1 MCVALPDAPPVLG
14 RLDFAC
20 SSAPPGP
27 APFPCPP
34 CCPLCWSLQKKKK
47 DGGELQ
53 DFPPDPGA
61 ACMPPASQ
69 ARLPQP
75 QPCPLTKDK
84 KVPTTVGSVILPRPW
99 TWPPAACVV
108 TPSTRVHRAVC
119 HNMLQNLLLI
129 ECSWPVPRI
138 QPLLPTLPYLPGG
151 SASLSCLV
159 SAPMNAPSSYTS
171 AHAARRAL
179 PQDQEPAH
187 EVPKHMHQAY
197 RHWYKG
203 CAWRVLTATLSPH
216 CCDSYHSC
224 SDPLELCPRNRSYP
238 QDHLALLGSR
248 PWGPARQNLH
258 LLDCHVFPTDAA
270 LGQGFRKSAW
280 SL

>member
-1 MCVALPDAPPVLG
+1 MHVRVHPQALPLCPVPLVAH
-14 RLDFAC
+14 FA
-20 SSAPPGP
+20 GP
-27 APFPCPP
+27 C
-34 CCPLCWSLQKKKK
+34 KKK

-108 TPSTRVHRAVC
+108 TRSTRVHRAVC
-119 HNMLQNLLLI
+119 YNMLQNLLFI
-129 ECSWPVPRI
+129 ERSCAVPSWPV
-138 QPLLPTLPYLPGG
+138 QPQLPTLPYLPGV

-171 AHAARRAL
+171 THAGRRAL
-179 PQDQEPAH
+179 PQYQEPAR
-187 EVPKHMHQAY
+187 EIPEHMLQATH
-197 RHWYKG
+197 RCCLLMNWGHPG
-203 CAWRVLTATLSPH
+203 LSP
-216 CCDSYHSC
+216 
-224 SDPLELCPRNRSYP
+224 L
-238 QDHLALLGSR
+238 
-248 PWGPARQNLH
+248 
-258 LLDCHVFPTDAA
+258 V
-270 LGQGFRKSAW
+270 
-280 SL
+280 